1 MKANRYPKVAA
12 LIDIG
17 SSETRM
23 QIAQIRKGKLNR
35 IEALSYPVALGRD
48 VYSTGRVS
56 QATVRELI
64 KALEGF
70 LNVIREYAA
79 EEVAAVT
86 TNALRRAENRGFVLD
101 QVKIR
106 TGLDVMVLED
116 NEEKSLIYYEM
127 IRTLR
132 ESDALPEDTTLF
144 SFVGA
149 GSVGI
154 AFYNGKT
161 MYDSMTVPTG
171 ALQLGELF
179 RSIQQTTDDFG
190 QVIADY
196 IHSSLTYDNLEVDC
210 RNIRNVVFTGS
221 MISVIAAMTDCPFTG
236 NMYRIP
242 VSKMRD
248 LYDQIRA
255 ERPESI
261 ALRYK
266 LSTRTA
272 EMLYLSLAL
281 YLSLVSFTQADTIL
295 SPRSD
300 MSDCLIRSILLPAE
314 LESYKEYQHDIIL
327 SCADTT
333 ARFYHCNKAHSDY
346 IRDISLKMF
355 DRLAGQQSLSHRDRM
370 VLELACVLHEC
381 GHAVSAR
388 HHLQSGY
395 DVIRHT
401 DLIGATKSDML
412 LAATIARYNELEE
425 PDMSDPQISS
435 LPEDI
440 RTKAAK
446 LTAIF
451 RIANALD
458 NTHTEKLS
466 DITVRMREE
475 TIEISGRTSENMY
488 LENYAFKQCAAY
500 FTDVFGTGI
509 RLRVRNALK

>member
-23 QIAQIRKGKLNR
+23 QIAQIKKGKPDR
-35 IEALSYPVALGRD
+35 IEALSYPVALGSD

-56 QATVRELI
+56 QTTVRELI

-70 LNVIREYAA
+70 LNITKEYA
-79 EEVAAVT
+79 VSDITAVT
-86 TNALRRAENRGFVLD
+86 TNALRRAENRAFVLD
-101 QVKIR
+101 QIKIR
-106 TGLDVMVLED
+106 TGLNVVVLED

-132 ESDALPEDTTLF
+132 ESDALPADTTLF

-171 ALQLGELF
+171 ALQLGEMF
-179 RSIQQTTDDFG
+179 RSIQQTTEDFG
-190 QVIADY
+190 HVIADY
-196 IHSSLTYDNLEVDC
+196 IHSMLTYDNLEVDC

-236 NMYRIP
+236 GMYRIP
-242 VSKMRD
+242 VEKMRA
-248 LYDQIRA
+248 LYDEIRA
-255 ERPESI
+255 QRPESI
-261 ALRYK
+261 AIRYK

-300 MSDCLIRSILLPAE
+300 MSDCLIREKLLPAE
-314 LESYKEYQHDIIL
+314 LESYNSYLHDIIL

-333 ARFYHCNKAHSDY
+333 ARFYHCNKAHSEY
-346 IRDISLKMF
+346 IRDISLKIF
-355 DRLAGQQSLSHRDRM
+355 DRLAPQHSLTLRDRM

-412 LAATIARYNELEE
+412 LAATIARYNELEG
-425 PDMSDPQISS
+425 PDMYGQPIAS

-440 RTKAAK
+440 RTQAAK

-466 DITVRMREE
+466 NLTVRMREE
-475 TIEISGRTSENMY
+475 TLEISGRTSENMY
-488 LENYAFKQCAAY
+488 LEHYAFDQCAAY
-500 FTDVFGTGI
+500 FQDVFGNGV
-509 RLRVRNALK
+509 RLRIKSALK

>member
-23 QIAQIRKGKLNR
+23 QIAQVRKGKMDR

-48 VYSTGRVS
+48 VYSTGCVS

-70 LNVIREYAA
+70 LNVIREYA
-79 EEVAAVT
+79 VKDVTAVT
-86 TNALRRAENRGFVLD
+86 TNALRRAKNRAFVLD
-101 QVKIR
+101 QIKIR
-106 TGLDVMVLED
+106 TGLDVVVLED

-132 ESDALPEDTTLF
+132 ESSALPKDTTLF

-154 AFYNGKT
+154 AFYNGQT

-171 ALQLGELF
+171 ALQLGEMF

-190 QVIADY
+190 HVIADY
-196 IHSSLTYDNLEVDC
+196 IHSMLTYDNLEVDC

-236 NMYRIP
+236 GMYRIP
-242 VSKMRD
+242 VEKMRA
-248 LYDQIRA
+248 LYDEIRA
-255 ERPESI
+255 QRPESI
-261 ALRYK
+261 AIRYK
-266 LSTRTA
+266 LGTRTA

-281 YLSLVSFTQADTIL
+281 YLSLVSFTQADLVL

-300 MSDCLIRSILLPAE
+300 MSDCLIRSVLFPAE
-314 LESYKEYQHDIIL
+314 LESYKDYLHDIIL
-327 SCADTT
+327 SCAATT
-333 ARFYHCNKAHSDY
+333 ADFYHCNKGHSEY
-346 IRDISLKMF
+346 IRNISLKMF
-355 DRLAGQQSLSHRDRM
+355 DRLASQHSFSHRDRA

-395 DVIRHT
+395 EVIRHT

-425 PDMSDPQISS
+425 PDMSDREFTS

-451 RIANALD
+451 RAANALD

-466 DITVRMREE
+466 DITVRMRED
-475 TIEISGRTSENMY
+475 TMEISGRTNANMY
-488 LENYAFKQCAAY
+488 LESYAFEQCAAY
-500 FTDVFGTGI
+500 FLDVFGTGI
-509 RLRVRNALK
+509 RLRVKSAIK

>member
-1 MKANRYPKVAA
+1 MKANRCPKVAA

-23 QIAQIRKGKLNR
+23 QIAQVRKGKMDR

-48 VYSTGRVS
+48 VYATGRVS
-56 QATVRELI
+56 QTTVRELI

-70 LNVIREYAA
+70 LNVIREYA
-79 EEVAAVT
+79 VSDVTAVT
-86 TNALRRAENRGFVLD
+86 TTALRRAKNRDLVLD

-106 TGLDVMVLED
+106 TGIDIRVLED

-132 ESDALPEDTTLF
+132 ESSALPDETTLF
-144 SFVGA
+144 SFVGS

-154 AFYNGKT
+154 AFYNGRT

-171 ALQLGELF
+171 ALQLGEMF

-190 QVIADY
+190 HVIADY
-196 IHSSLTYDNLEVDC
+196 IHSMLTYDNLEVDC
-210 RNIRNVVFTGS
+210 RNIRHVVFTGS

-236 NMYRIP
+236 GMYRIP
-242 VSKMRD
+242 VEKMRT
-248 LYDQIRA
+248 LYDEIRA
-255 ERPESI
+255 QRPESI
-261 ALRYK
+261 AIRYK
-266 LSTRTA
+266 VSIRIA

-281 YLSLVSFTQADTIL
+281 YLSLVSFTQADTVL
-295 SPRSD
+295 SPRSV
-300 MSDCLIRSILLPAE
+300 MSDCLIRSVLIPAE
-314 LESYKEYQHDIIL
+314 LAAYRDYLLDIVL
-327 SCADTT
+327 SCAATT
-333 ARFYHCNKAHSDY
+333 ADFYHCNKAHSEY

-355 DRLAGQQSLSHRDRM
+355 DRLSSQHSLSQRDRA

-401 DLIGATKSDML
+401 DLIGATKGDML

-425 PDMSDPQISS
+425 PDLSDPEFES
-435 LPEDI
+435 LPEDS
-440 RTKAAK
+440 RTRAAK

-451 RIANALD
+451 RAANALD

-475 TIEISGRTSENMY
+475 TLEIAGRTNENMY
-488 LENYAFKQCAAY
+488 LERYAFEQCAAY

-509 RLRVRNALK
+509 RLRVRSALK